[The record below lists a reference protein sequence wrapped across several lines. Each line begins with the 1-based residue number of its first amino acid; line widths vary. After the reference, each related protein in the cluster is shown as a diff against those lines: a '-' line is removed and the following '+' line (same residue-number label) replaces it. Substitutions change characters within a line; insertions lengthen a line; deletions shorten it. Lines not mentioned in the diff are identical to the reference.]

1 MKNKFLE
8 RSMIQKIIIAL
19 IFLTVFNFVYP
30 YIPAYGADAL
40 ESVGGVLLEPLIK
53 LITTICEGVI
63 WVIQSMVLGLPAS
76 NIHVEKEGLKA
87 FWIGLA
93 AGVAGAIL
101 LLALTPVTLGAST
114 VAAGGVITA
123 VVAGTFA
130 SKQFPDDWYYP
141 IYKISPQEIFSDQ
154 VPALHINF
162 INPKTYDEEEGYK
175 KQEENK
181 KKDNKK
187 DDKKD
192 DEKDDEAIITAAPVF
207 NSAKVLAPQI
217 SKWYVAI
224 RNMVLVGLMVVLLYI
239 GIRIVISSTA
249 GEKAKYKEH
258 IKDWLIA
265 VILVVFMHYIMAFAL
280 TITEYITSML
290 NSNNELIKFQTDDE
304 DAMKQIFGDE
314 DYEQYKNDDGTYD
327 LYVNLM
333 GYARLKQQLGT
344 VDEKGNAIVN
354 WNYIGYAIIYMTLVI
369 YTIMFL
375 IIYLKRV
382 IYMAFLT
389 MIAPLVALTYPIDKI
404 GDGKAQA
411 FDMWLKEYAYNL
423 LLQPFHLLLYTML
436 IGSVMDLAVNNMI
449 YALVALGF
457 LIPGEKLFRRFF
469 GFEKAATT
477 GSIVGGVVGGSLAMN
492 AINRLGKIG
501 PGGSKGGKAGGK
513 GSGSGDSGS
522 DSDSTKIRTAD
533 KGTLGNDEL
542 YAQGFGG
549 SKATDASTNS
559 NGESGSGIPRM
570 VNAGSN
576 SNQEST
582 ETNNIPFDAD
592 SRMEGIPDVRGW
604 MNNGKEALI
613 NSKPISAI
621 RGIGEGI
628 NNWAQKT
635 PKTAKGRNTKRVVI
649 RGAKSLRAASGTA
662 LRYTGKALAGV
673 GRRAPRLIAKATTGT
688 ALGMA
693 GVAAGLASGNLEN
706 AFTYGAAAA
715 GIGANL
721 GDKATT
727 MADNAT
733 NAIASGAQQVG
744 KDYMSR
750 RYTKDEVEKKE
761 NEKIDMAWK
770 KDKKVIKAYKDKFG
784 KDGYEEAMNT
794 ALEYRKQGVTD
805 DKAIMAA
812 QKLDGLGDNKASA
825 ERIALAKA
833 ATTIKSEEDLN
844 TYHKRLRELG
854 IPTSKIKE
862 VKSNIRKM
870 NKM

>member
-40 ESVGGVLLEPLIK
+40 ESIGGVLLEPLIK
-53 LITTICEGVI
+53 LITTMCEGVI
-63 WVIQSMVLGLPAS
+63 WVVQSMVLGLPAS
-76 NIHVEKEGLKA
+76 NIHVEKEGSIG
-87 FWIGLA
+87 FWAGLA
-93 AGVAGAIL
+93 AGAAIVVG
-101 LLALTPVTLGAST
+101 LALSPLTLGAST
-114 VAAGGVITA
+114 VA
-123 VVAGTFA
+123 VAGAVAAVTVGTLV
-130 SKQFPDDWYYP
+130 SDKFPDDWYYP
-141 IYKISPQEIFSDQ
+141 VYKISPQEIFSDQ

-162 INPKTYDEEEGYK
+162 INPKTYSEESKYDETSTTDRVDG
-175 KQEENK
+175 
-181 KKDNKK
+181 
-187 DDKKD
+187 
-192 DEKDDEAIITAAPVF
+192 AAPVF

-290 NSNNELIKFQTDDE
+290 NSNNEMIKFQIDDE

-314 DYEQYKNDDGTYD
+314 DYSQYKNSDGKYD

-333 GYARLKQQLGT
+333 GYARLQQQLET
-344 VDEKGNAIVN
+344 RDDDGNVIFN
-354 WNYIGYAIIYMTLVI
+354 WNYIGYAIIYLTLVI

-492 AINRLGKIG
+492 AINKLGKIG

-513 GSGSGDSGS
+513 GSGSGYSGS

-549 SKATDASTNS
+549 SEATNASTNS
-559 NGESGSGIPRM
+559 NGKSGSRIPRM
-570 VNAGSN
+570 VNAGS
-576 SNQEST
+576 
-582 ETNNIPFDAD
+582 NNIPFDAD

-635 PKTAKGRNTKRVVI
+635 PKTAKGRNAKRLVI
-649 RGAKSLRAASGTA
+649 RGAKSLRAARGTA

-673 GRRAPRLIAKATTGT
+673 GRRAPRLIAKATTGA

-721 GDKATT
+721 GDKAIT

-733 NAIASGAQQVG
+733 NVIASGAQQVSN
-744 KDYMSR
+744 DYMSR
-750 RYTKDEVEKKE
+750 RYTKDEVEKKQ
-761 NEKIDMAWK
+761 NAKADKAWQ
-770 KDKKVIKAYKDKFG
+770 KDRQVIKAYKEKFG
-784 KDGYEEAMNT
+784 EDGYKEAMTN
-794 ALEYRKQGVTD
+794 ALEYRKQGITD

-812 QKLDGLGDNKASA
+812 QKLNGLGDNKTSA

-833 ATTIKSEEDLN
+833 ASTVKTDKDME
-844 TYHKRLRELG
+844 TYGNRLSELG
-854 IPTSKIKE
+854 IAQNRIKE
-862 VKSNIRKM
+862 IKKNIRKM

>member
-53 LITTICEGVI
+53 LIATICEGVI

-76 NIHVEKEGLKA
+76 NIHIEKNGSTA
-87 FWIGLA
+87 FWAGLA
-93 AGVAGAIL
+93 AGAAVVVGL
-101 LLALTPVTLGAST
+101 VLSPLTLGASAVIAAGTVTAVT
-114 VAAGGVITA
+114 VAVIT
-123 VVAGTFA
+123 
-130 SKQFPDDWYYP
+130 SKMFPDDWYYP
-141 IYKISPQEIFSDQ
+141 VYKISPQEIFSDQ

-162 INPKTYDEEEGYK
+162 INPKTYSEESNYDETATT
-175 KQEENK
+175 
-181 KKDNKK
+181 
-187 DDKKD
+187 DKVNG
-192 DEKDDEAIITAAPVF
+192 AAPVF

-224 RNMVLVGLMVVLLYI
+224 RNMVLVGLMVILLYI

-290 NSNNELIKFQTDDE
+290 NSNNEMIKFQIDDE

-314 DYEQYKNDDGTYD
+314 DYSQYKNSDGTYD

-333 GYARLKQQLGT
+333 GYARLQQQLET
-344 VDEKGNAIVN
+344 RDEYGNVTVN
-354 WNYIGYAIIYMTLVI
+354 WNYIGYAVIYLTLVI

-404 GDGKAQA
+404 ADGKAQA

-457 LIPGEKLFRRFF
+457 LIPAEKLFRRFF

-492 AINRLGKIG
+492 AINKLGKIG

-549 SKATDASTNS
+549 SEASNSSINS
-559 NGESGSGIPRM
+559 NAGSGSGIPRM

-582 ETNNIPFDAD
+582 ETDNIPFDAD

-635 PKTAKGRNTKRVVI
+635 PKTAKGRNAKRLVI
-649 RGAKSLRAASGTA
+649 RGAKSLRAAGGTA
-662 LRYTGKALAGV
+662 ARYTGKALAGV

-733 NAIASGAQQVG
+733 NAIASGAKQVG
-744 KDYMSR
+744 NDYMSR
-750 RYTKDEVEKKE
+750 RYTKDELEKKE
-761 NEKIDMAWK
+761 NEKIDRAWK
-770 KDKKVIKAYKDKFG
+770 NDKEVVKAYKDKFG
-784 KDGYEEAMNT
+784 KDGYKEAMNN

-833 ATTIKSEEDLN
+833 ASTVKTDKDMES
-844 TYHKRLRELG
+844 YGKRLQELG
-854 IPTSKIKE
+854 IDASKVNQ
-862 VKSNIRKM
+862 VKKNIRKM

>member
-8 RSMIQKIIIAL
+8 RSIIQKIIIAL

-63 WVIQSMVLGLPAS
+63 WVVQSMILGLPAS
-76 NIHVEKEGLKA
+76 NIHIEKEGSTA
-87 FWIGLA
+87 FWVGLA
-93 AGVAGAIL
+93 AGAAVVVGAVLSPFTFGASAVIAAGA
-101 LLALTPVTLGAST
+101 VTA
-114 VAAGGVITA
+114 VAVGVIT
-123 VVAGTFA
+123 
-130 SKQFPDDWYYP
+130 SKMLPDDWYYP
-141 IYKISPQEIFSDQ
+141 VYKISPQEIFSDQ

-162 INPKTYDEEEGYK
+162 INPKTYSEESKYDETSTTDRVDG
-175 KQEENK
+175 
-181 KKDNKK
+181 
-187 DDKKD
+187 
-192 DEKDDEAIITAAPVF
+192 AAPVF

-290 NSNNELIKFQTDDE
+290 NSNNEMIKFQIDDE

-314 DYEQYKNDDGTYD
+314 DYSQYKNSDGTYD

-333 GYARLKQQLGT
+333 GYARLQQQLET
-344 VDEKGNAIVN
+344 RDENGNVTVN
-354 WNYIGYAIIYMTLVI
+354 WNYIGYAVIYLTLVI

-492 AINRLGKIG
+492 AINKLGKIG

-549 SKATDASTNS
+549 SEASNSSINS
-559 NGESGSGIPRM
+559 NAGSGSGIPRM
-570 VNAGSN
+570 VNAGS
-576 SNQEST
+576 
-582 ETNNIPFDAD
+582 NNIPFDAD

-635 PKTAKGRNTKRVVI
+635 PKTAKGRNIKRLVI
-649 RGAKSLRAASGTA
+649 RGAKSLRAAGGTA
-662 LRYTGKALAGV
+662 ARYTGKALAGV
-673 GRRAPRLIAKATTGT
+673 GRRAPRLIAKATTGA

-733 NAIASGAQQVG
+733 NAIASGAKQVG
-744 KDYMSR
+744 NDYMSR
-750 RYTKDEVEKKE
+750 RYTKDELEKKE
-761 NEKIDMAWK
+761 NEKIDRAWK
-770 KDKKVIKAYKDKFG
+770 NDKEVVKAYKDKFG
-784 KDGYEEAMNT
+784 KDGYKEAMNN

>member
-76 NIHVEKEGLKA
+76 NIHIEKNGSTA
-87 FWIGLA
+87 FWAGLA
-93 AGVAGAIL
+93 AGAAVVVGL
-101 LLALTPVTLGAST
+101 VLSPLTLGASA
-114 VAAGGVITA
+114 VIAAGTVTAVTVGVIT
-123 VVAGTFA
+123 
-130 SKQFPDDWYYP
+130 SKMFPDDWYYP
-141 IYKISPQEIFSDQ
+141 VYKISPQEIFSDQ

-162 INPKTYDEEEGYK
+162 INPKTYSEESNYDETATT
-175 KQEENK
+175 
-181 KKDNKK
+181 
-187 DDKKD
+187 DKVNG
-192 DEKDDEAIITAAPVF
+192 AAPVF

-224 RNMVLVGLMVVLLYI
+224 RNMVLVGLMVILLYI

-290 NSNNELIKFQTDDE
+290 NSNNEMIKFQIDDE

-314 DYEQYKNDDGTYD
+314 DYSQYKNSDGTYD

-333 GYARLKQQLGT
+333 GYARLQQQLET
-344 VDEKGNAIVN
+344 RDEDGNVTVN
-354 WNYIGYAIIYMTLVI
+354 WNYIGYAVIYLTLVI

-404 GDGKAQA
+404 ADGKAQA

-457 LIPGEKLFRRFF
+457 LIPAEKLFRRFF

-492 AINRLGKIG
+492 AINKLGKIG

-513 GSGSGDSGS
+513 GSENGDSGS

-549 SKATDASTNS
+549 SEASNSSINS
-559 NGESGSGIPRM
+559 NAGSGSGIPRM

-582 ETNNIPFDAD
+582 ETDNIPFDAD

-635 PKTAKGRNTKRVVI
+635 PKTAKGRNAKRLVI
-649 RGAKSLRAASGTA
+649 RGAKSLRAAGGTA
-662 LRYTGKALAGV
+662 ARYTGKALASA

-733 NAIASGAQQVG
+733 NAIASGAKQVG
-744 KDYMSR
+744 NDYMSR
-750 RYTKDEVEKKE
+750 RYTKDELEKKE
-761 NEKIDMAWK
+761 NEKIDRAWK
-770 KDKKVIKAYKDKFG
+770 NDKEVVKAYKDKFG
-784 KDGYEEAMNT
+784 KDGYKEAMNN

-833 ATTIKSEEDLN
+833 ASTVKTDKDMES
-844 TYHKRLRELG
+844 YGKRLQELG
-854 IPTSKIKE
+854 IDASKVNQ
-862 VKSNIRKM
+862 VKKNIRKM

>member
-76 NIHVEKEGLKA
+76 NIHVEKEGSIG
-87 FWIGLA
+87 FWAGLA
-93 AGVAGAIL
+93 AGAAVVVGL
-101 LLALTPVTLGAST
+101 VLSPLTLGASA
-114 VAAGGVITA
+114 VIAAGTVTAVTVGVIT
-123 VVAGTFA
+123 
-130 SKQFPDDWYYP
+130 SKMFPDDWYYP
-141 IYKISPQEIFSDQ
+141 VYKISPQEIFSDQ

-162 INPKTYDEEEGYK
+162 INPKTYSEESNYDETATT
-175 KQEENK
+175 
-181 KKDNKK
+181 
-187 DDKKD
+187 DKVNG
-192 DEKDDEAIITAAPVF
+192 AAPVF

-224 RNMVLVGLMVVLLYI
+224 RNMVLVGLMVILLYI

-290 NSNNELIKFQTDDE
+290 NSNNEMIKFQIDDE

-314 DYEQYKNDDGTYD
+314 DYSQYKNSDGTYD

-333 GYARLKQQLGT
+333 GYARLQQQLET
-344 VDEKGNAIVN
+344 RDEDGNVTVN
-354 WNYIGYAIIYMTLVI
+354 WNYIGYAVIYLTLVI

-404 GDGKAQA
+404 PDGKAQA

-457 LIPGEKLFRRFF
+457 LIPAEKLFRRFF

-492 AINRLGKIG
+492 AINKLGKIG

-549 SKATDASTNS
+549 SEASNSSINS
-559 NGESGSGIPRM
+559 NAGSGSGIPRM

-582 ETNNIPFDAD
+582 ETDNIPFDAD

-635 PKTAKGRNTKRVVI
+635 PKTAKGRNAKRLVI
-649 RGAKSLRAASGTA
+649 RGAKSLRAAGGTA
-662 LRYTGKALAGV
+662 ARYTGKALAGV

-733 NAIASGAQQVG
+733 NAIASGAKQVG
-744 KDYMSR
+744 NDYMSR
-750 RYTKDEVEKKE
+750 RYTKDELEKKE
-761 NEKIDMAWK
+761 NEKIDRAWK
-770 KDKKVIKAYKDKFG
+770 NDKEVVKAYKDKFG
-784 KDGYEEAMNT
+784 KDGYKEAMNN

-833 ATTIKSEEDLN
+833 ASTVKTDKDMES
-844 TYHKRLRELG
+844 YGKRLQELG
-854 IPTSKIKE
+854 IDASKVNQ
-862 VKSNIRKM
+862 VKKNIRKM

>member
-76 NIHVEKEGLKA
+76 NIHIEKNGSTA
-87 FWIGLA
+87 FWAGLA
-93 AGVAGAIL
+93 AGAAVVVGL
-101 LLALTPVTLGAST
+101 VLSPLTLGASA
-114 VAAGGVITA
+114 VIAAGTVTAVTVGVIT
-123 VVAGTFA
+123 
-130 SKQFPDDWYYP
+130 SKMFPDDWYYP
-141 IYKISPQEIFSDQ
+141 VYKISPQEIFSDQ

-162 INPKTYDEEEGYK
+162 INPKTYSEESNYDETATT
-175 KQEENK
+175 
-181 KKDNKK
+181 
-187 DDKKD
+187 DKVNG
-192 DEKDDEAIITAAPVF
+192 AAPVF

-224 RNMVLVGLMVVLLYI
+224 RNMVLVGLMVILLYI

-290 NSNNELIKFQTDDE
+290 NSNNEMIKFQIDDE

-314 DYEQYKNDDGTYD
+314 DYSQYKNSDGTYD

-333 GYARLKQQLGT
+333 GYARLQQQLET
-344 VDEKGNAIVN
+344 RDDDGNVIVN
-354 WNYIGYAIIYMTLVI
+354 WNYIGYAIIYLTLVI

-404 GDGKAQA
+404 ADGKAQA

-457 LIPGEKLFRRFF
+457 LIPAEKLFRRFF

-492 AINRLGKIG
+492 AINKLGKIG

-513 GSGSGDSGS
+513 GSENGDSGS

-549 SKATDASTNS
+549 SEASNSSINS
-559 NGESGSGIPRM
+559 NAGSGSGIPRM

-582 ETNNIPFDAD
+582 ETDNIPFDAD

-635 PKTAKGRNTKRVVI
+635 PKTAKGRNAKRLVI
-649 RGAKSLRAASGTA
+649 RGAKSLRAAGGTA
-662 LRYTGKALAGV
+662 ARYTGKALASA

-733 NAIASGAQQVG
+733 NAIASGAKQVG
-744 KDYMSR
+744 NDYMSR
-750 RYTKDEVEKKE
+750 RYTKDELEKKE
-761 NEKIDMAWK
+761 NEKIDRAWK
-770 KDKKVIKAYKDKFG
+770 NDKEVVKAYKDKFG
-784 KDGYEEAMNT
+784 KDGYKEAMNN

-833 ATTIKSEEDLN
+833 ASTVKTDKDMES
-844 TYHKRLRELG
+844 YGKRLQELG
-854 IPTSKIKE
+854 IDASKVNQ
-862 VKSNIRKM
+862 VKKNIRKM

>member
-8 RSMIQKIIIAL
+8 RSIIQKIIIAL

-63 WVIQSMVLGLPAS
+63 WVFQSMILGLPAS
-76 NIHVEKEGLKA
+76 NIHIEKEGSTA
-87 FWIGLA
+87 FWVGLA
-93 AGVAGAIL
+93 AGAAVVVGAVLSPFTFGASAVIAAGA
-101 LLALTPVTLGAST
+101 VTA
-114 VAAGGVITA
+114 VAVGVIT
-123 VVAGTFA
+123 
-130 SKQFPDDWYYP
+130 SKMLPDDWYYP
-141 IYKISPQEIFSDQ
+141 VYKISPQEIFSDQ

-162 INPKTYDEEEGYK
+162 INPKTYSEESKYDETSTTDREDG
-175 KQEENK
+175 
-181 KKDNKK
+181 
-187 DDKKD
+187 
-192 DEKDDEAIITAAPVF
+192 AAPVF

-290 NSNNELIKFQTDDE
+290 NSNNEMIKFQIDDE

-314 DYEQYKNDDGTYD
+314 DYSQYKNSDGTYD

-333 GYARLKQQLGT
+333 GYARLQQQLET
-344 VDEKGNAIVN
+344 RDENGNVTVN
-354 WNYIGYAIIYMTLVI
+354 WNYIGYAVIYLTLVI

-492 AINRLGKIG
+492 AINKLGKIG

-549 SKATDASTNS
+549 SEASNSSINS
-559 NGESGSGIPRM
+559 NAGSGSGIPRM
-570 VNAGSN
+570 VNAGS
-576 SNQEST
+576 
-582 ETNNIPFDAD
+582 NNIPFDAD

-635 PKTAKGRNTKRVVI
+635 PKTAKGRNTKRLVI
-649 RGAKSLRAASGTA
+649 RGAKSLRAAGGTA
-662 LRYTGKALAGV
+662 ARYTGKALAGV
-673 GRRAPRLIAKATTGT
+673 GRRAPRLIAKATTGA

-733 NAIASGAQQVG
+733 NAIASGAKQVG
-744 KDYMSR
+744 NDYMSR
-750 RYTKDEVEKKE
+750 RYTKDELEKKE
-761 NEKIDMAWK
+761 NEKIDRAWK
-770 KDKKVIKAYKDKFG
+770 NDKEVVKAYKDKFG
-784 KDGYEEAMNT
+784 KDGYKEAMNN

>member
-8 RSMIQKIIIAL
+8 RSIIQKIIIAL

-63 WVIQSMVLGLPAS
+63 WVVQSMILGLPAS
-76 NIHVEKEGLKA
+76 NIHIEKEGSTA
-87 FWIGLA
+87 FWVGLA
-93 AGVAGAIL
+93 AGAAVVVGAVLSPFTFGASAVIAAGA
-101 LLALTPVTLGAST
+101 VTA
-114 VAAGGVITA
+114 VAVGVIT
-123 VVAGTFA
+123 
-130 SKQFPDDWYYP
+130 SKMLPDDWYYP
-141 IYKISPQEIFSDQ
+141 VYKISPQEIFSDQ

-162 INPKTYDEEEGYK
+162 INPKTYSEESKYDETSTTDRVDG
-175 KQEENK
+175 
-181 KKDNKK
+181 
-187 DDKKD
+187 
-192 DEKDDEAIITAAPVF
+192 AAPVF

-290 NSNNELIKFQTDDE
+290 NSNNEMIKFQIDDE

-314 DYEQYKNDDGTYD
+314 DYSQYKNSDGTYD

-333 GYARLKQQLGT
+333 GYARLQQQLET
-344 VDEKGNAIVN
+344 RDENGNVTVN
-354 WNYIGYAIIYMTLVI
+354 WNYIGYAVIYLTLVI

-492 AINRLGKIG
+492 AINKLGKIG

-549 SKATDASTNS
+549 SEASNSSINS
-559 NGESGSGIPRM
+559 NAGSGSGIPRM
-570 VNAGSN
+570 VNAGS
-576 SNQEST
+576 
-582 ETNNIPFDAD
+582 NNIPFDAD

-635 PKTAKGRNTKRVVI
+635 PKTAKGRNTKRLVI
-649 RGAKSLRAASGTA
+649 RGAKSLRAAGGTA
-662 LRYTGKALAGV
+662 ARYTGKALAGV
-673 GRRAPRLIAKATTGT
+673 GRRAPRLIAKATTGA

-733 NAIASGAQQVG
+733 NAIASGAKQVG
-744 KDYMSR
+744 NDYMSR
-750 RYTKDEVEKKE
+750 RYTKDELEKKE
-761 NEKIDMAWK
+761 NEKIDRAWK
-770 KDKKVIKAYKDKFG
+770 NDKEVVKAYKDEFG
-784 KDGYEEAMNT
+784 KDGYKEAMNN

>member
-8 RSMIQKIIIAL
+8 RSIIQKIIIAL

-63 WVIQSMVLGLPAS
+63 WVVQSMILGLPAS
-76 NIHVEKEGLKA
+76 NIHIEKEGSTA
-87 FWIGLA
+87 FWVGLA
-93 AGVAGAIL
+93 AGAAVVVGAVLSPFTFGASAVIAAGA
-101 LLALTPVTLGAST
+101 VTA
-114 VAAGGVITA
+114 VAVGVIT
-123 VVAGTFA
+123 
-130 SKQFPDDWYYP
+130 SKMLPDDWYYP
-141 IYKISPQEIFSDQ
+141 VYKISPQEIFSDQ

-162 INPKTYDEEEGYK
+162 INPKTYSEESKYDETSTTDRVDG
-175 KQEENK
+175 
-181 KKDNKK
+181 
-187 DDKKD
+187 
-192 DEKDDEAIITAAPVF
+192 AAPVF

-290 NSNNELIKFQTDDE
+290 NSNNEMIKFQIDDE

-314 DYEQYKNDDGTYD
+314 DYSQYKNSDGTYD

-333 GYARLKQQLGT
+333 GYARLQQQLET
-344 VDEKGNAIVN
+344 RDENGNVTVN
-354 WNYIGYAIIYMTLVI
+354 WNYIGYAVIYLTLVI

-492 AINRLGKIG
+492 AINKLGKIG

-549 SKATDASTNS
+549 SEASNSSINS
-559 NGESGSGIPRM
+559 NAGSGSGIPRM
-570 VNAGSN
+570 VNAGS
-576 SNQEST
+576 
-582 ETNNIPFDAD
+582 NNIPFDAD

-635 PKTAKGRNTKRVVI
+635 PKTAKGRNTKRLVI
-649 RGAKSLRAASGTA
+649 RGAKSLRAAGGTA
-662 LRYTGKALAGV
+662 ARYTGKALAGV
-673 GRRAPRLIAKATTGT
+673 GRRAPRLIAKATTGA

-733 NAIASGAQQVG
+733 NAIASGAKQVG
-744 KDYMSR
+744 NDYMSR
-750 RYTKDEVEKKE
+750 RYTKDELEKKE
-761 NEKIDMAWK
+761 NEKIDRAWK
-770 KDKKVIKAYKDKFG
+770 NDKEVVKAYKDKFG
-784 KDGYEEAMNT
+784 KDGYKEAMNN

>member
-8 RSMIQKIIIAL
+8 RSIIQKIIIAL

-63 WVIQSMVLGLPAS
+63 WVVQSMILGLPAS
-76 NIHVEKEGLKA
+76 NIHIEKDGSTA
-87 FWIGLA
+87 FWVGLA
-93 AGVAGAIL
+93 AGAAVVVGAVLSPFTFGASAVIAAGA
-101 LLALTPVTLGAST
+101 VTA
-114 VAAGGVITA
+114 VAVGVIT
-123 VVAGTFA
+123 
-130 SKQFPDDWYYP
+130 SKMLPDDWYYP
-141 IYKISPQEIFSDQ
+141 VYKISPQEIFSDQ

-162 INPKTYDEEEGYK
+162 INPKTYSEESKYDETSTTDRVDG
-175 KQEENK
+175 
-181 KKDNKK
+181 
-187 DDKKD
+187 
-192 DEKDDEAIITAAPVF
+192 AAPVF

-290 NSNNELIKFQTDDE
+290 NSNNEMIKFQIDDE

-314 DYEQYKNDDGTYD
+314 DYSQYKNSDGTYD

-333 GYARLKQQLGT
+333 GYARLQQQLET
-344 VDEKGNAIVN
+344 RDENGNVTVN
-354 WNYIGYAIIYMTLVI
+354 WNYIGYAVIYLTLVI

-492 AINRLGKIG
+492 AINKLGKIG

-549 SKATDASTNS
+549 SEASNSSINS
-559 NGESGSGIPRM
+559 NAGSGSGIPRM
-570 VNAGSN
+570 VNAGS
-576 SNQEST
+576 
-582 ETNNIPFDAD
+582 NNIPFDAD

-635 PKTAKGRNTKRVVI
+635 PKTAKGRNTKRLVI
-649 RGAKSLRAASGTA
+649 RGAKSLRAAGGTA
-662 LRYTGKALAGV
+662 ARYTGKALAGV
-673 GRRAPRLIAKATTGT
+673 GRRAPRLIAKATTGA

-733 NAIASGAQQVG
+733 NAIASGAKQVG
-744 KDYMSR
+744 NDYMSR
-750 RYTKDEVEKKE
+750 RYTKDELEKKE
-761 NEKIDMAWK
+761 NEKIDRAWK
-770 KDKKVIKAYKDKFG
+770 NDKEVVKAYKDKFG
-784 KDGYEEAMNT
+784 KDGYKEAMNN

>member
-8 RSMIQKIIIAL
+8 RSIIQKIIIAL

-63 WVIQSMVLGLPAS
+63 WVVQSMILGLPAS
-76 NIHVEKEGLKA
+76 NIHIEKEGSTA
-87 FWIGLA
+87 FWVGLA
-93 AGVAGAIL
+93 AGAAVVVGAVLSPFTFGASAVIAAGA
-101 LLALTPVTLGAST
+101 
-114 VAAGGVITA
+114 VAVGVIT
-123 VVAGTFA
+123 
-130 SKQFPDDWYYP
+130 SKMLPDDWYYP
-141 IYKISPQEIFSDQ
+141 VYKISPQEIFSDQ

-162 INPKTYDEEEGYK
+162 INPKTYSEESKYDETSTTDRVDG
-175 KQEENK
+175 
-181 KKDNKK
+181 
-187 DDKKD
+187 
-192 DEKDDEAIITAAPVF
+192 AAPVF

-290 NSNNELIKFQTDDE
+290 NSNNEMIKFQIDDE

-314 DYEQYKNDDGTYD
+314 DYSQYKNSDGTYD

-333 GYARLKQQLGT
+333 GYARLQQQLET
-344 VDEKGNAIVN
+344 RDENGNVTVN
-354 WNYIGYAIIYMTLVI
+354 WNYIGYAVIYLTLVI

-492 AINRLGKIG
+492 AINKLGKIG

-549 SKATDASTNS
+549 SEASNSSINS
-559 NGESGSGIPRM
+559 NAGSGSGIPRM
-570 VNAGSN
+570 VNAGS
-576 SNQEST
+576 
-582 ETNNIPFDAD
+582 NNIPFDAD

-635 PKTAKGRNTKRVVI
+635 PKTAKGRNTKRLVI
-649 RGAKSLRAASGTA
+649 RGAKSLRAAGGTA
-662 LRYTGKALAGV
+662 ARYTGKALAGV
-673 GRRAPRLIAKATTGT
+673 GRRAPRLIAKATTGA

-733 NAIASGAQQVG
+733 NAIASGAKQVG
-744 KDYMSR
+744 NDYMSR
-750 RYTKDEVEKKE
+750 RYTKDELEKKE
-761 NEKIDMAWK
+761 NEKIDRAWK
-770 KDKKVIKAYKDKFG
+770 NDKEVVKAYKDKFG
-784 KDGYEEAMNT
+784 KDGYKEAMNN

>member
-8 RSMIQKIIIAL
+8 RSIIQKIIIAL

-63 WVIQSMVLGLPAS
+63 WVVQSMILGLPAS
-76 NIHVEKEGLKA
+76 NIHIEKEGSTA
-87 FWIGLA
+87 FWVGLA
-93 AGVAGAIL
+93 AGAAVVVGAVLSPFTFGASAVIAAGA
-101 LLALTPVTLGAST
+101 VTA
-114 VAAGGVITA
+114 VAVGVIT
-123 VVAGTFA
+123 
-130 SKQFPDDWYYP
+130 SKMLPDDWYYP
-141 IYKISPQEIFSDQ
+141 VYKISPQEIFSDQ

-162 INPKTYDEEEGYK
+162 INPKTYSEESKYDETSTTDRVDG
-175 KQEENK
+175 
-181 KKDNKK
+181 
-187 DDKKD
+187 
-192 DEKDDEAIITAAPVF
+192 AAPVF

-290 NSNNELIKFQTDDE
+290 NSNNEMIKFQIDDE

-314 DYEQYKNDDGTYD
+314 DYSQYKNSDGTYD

-333 GYARLKQQLGT
+333 GYARLQQQLET
-344 VDEKGNAIVN
+344 RDENGNVTVN
-354 WNYIGYAIIYMTLVI
+354 WNYIGYAVIYLTLVS

-492 AINRLGKIG
+492 AINKLGKIG

-549 SKATDASTNS
+549 SEASNSSINS
-559 NGESGSGIPRM
+559 NAGSGSGIPRM
-570 VNAGSN
+570 VNAGS
-576 SNQEST
+576 
-582 ETNNIPFDAD
+582 NNIPFDAD

-635 PKTAKGRNTKRVVI
+635 PKTAKGRNTKRLVI
-649 RGAKSLRAASGTA
+649 RGAKSLRAAGGTA
-662 LRYTGKALAGV
+662 ARYTGKALAGV
-673 GRRAPRLIAKATTGT
+673 GRRAPRLIAKATTGA

-733 NAIASGAQQVG
+733 NAIASGAKQVG
-744 KDYMSR
+744 NDYMSR
-750 RYTKDEVEKKE
+750 RYTKDELEKKE
-761 NEKIDMAWK
+761 NEKIDRAWK
-770 KDKKVIKAYKDKFG
+770 NDKEVVKAYKDKFG
-784 KDGYEEAMNT
+784 KDGYKEAMNN

>member
-8 RSMIQKIIIAL
+8 RSIIQKIIIAL

-63 WVIQSMVLGLPAS
+63 WVVQSMILGLPAS
-76 NIHVEKEGLKA
+76 NIHIEKEGSTA
-87 FWIGLA
+87 FWVGLA
-93 AGVAGAIL
+93 AGAAVVVGAVLSPFTFGASAVIAAGA
-101 LLALTPVTLGAST
+101 VTA
-114 VAAGGVITA
+114 VAVGVIT
-123 VVAGTFA
+123 
-130 SKQFPDDWYYP
+130 SKMLPDDWYYP
-141 IYKISPQEIFSDQ
+141 VYKISPQEIFSDQ

-162 INPKTYDEEEGYK
+162 INPKTYSEESKYDETSTTDRVDG
-175 KQEENK
+175 
-181 KKDNKK
+181 
-187 DDKKD
+187 
-192 DEKDDEAIITAAPVF
+192 AAPVF

-290 NSNNELIKFQTDDE
+290 NSNNEMIKFQIDDE

-314 DYEQYKNDDGTYD
+314 DYSQYKNSDGTYD

-333 GYARLKQQLGT
+333 GYARLQQQLET
-344 VDEKGNAIVN
+344 RDENGNVTVN
-354 WNYIGYAIIYMTLVI
+354 WNYIGYAVIYLTLVI

-492 AINRLGKIG
+492 AINKLGKIG

-549 SKATDASTNS
+549 SEASNSSINS
-559 NGESGSGIPRM
+559 NAGSGSGIPRM
-570 VNAGSN
+570 VNAGS
-576 SNQEST
+576 
-582 ETNNIPFDAD
+582 NNIPFDAD

-635 PKTAKGRNTKRVVI
+635 PKTAKGRNTKRLVI
-649 RGAKSLRAASGTA
+649 RGAKSLRAAGGTA
-662 LRYTGKALAGV
+662 ARYTGKALAGV
-673 GRRAPRLIAKATTGT
+673 GRRAPRLIAKATTGA

-733 NAIASGAQQVG
+733 NAIASGAKQVG
-744 KDYMSR
+744 NDYMSR
-750 RYTKDEVEKKE
+750 RYTKDELEKKE
-761 NEKIDMAWK
+761 NEKIDRAWK
-770 KDKKVIKAYKDKFG
+770 NDKEVVKAYKDKFNLSG
-784 KDGYEEAMNT
+784 IFFSDGYKEAMNN

>member
-8 RSMIQKIIIAL
+8 RSIIQKIIIAL

-63 WVIQSMVLGLPAS
+63 WVVQSMILGLPAS
-76 NIHVEKEGLKA
+76 NIHIEKEGSTA
-87 FWIGLA
+87 FWVGLA
-93 AGVAGAIL
+93 AGAAVVVGAVLSPFTFGASAVIAAGA
-101 LLALTPVTLGAST
+101 VTA
-114 VAAGGVITA
+114 VAVGVIT
-123 VVAGTFA
+123 
-130 SKQFPDDWYYP
+130 SKMLPDDWYYP
-141 IYKISPQEIFSDQ
+141 VYKISPQEIFSDQ

-162 INPKTYDEEEGYK
+162 INPKTYSEESKYDETSTTDRVDG
-175 KQEENK
+175 
-181 KKDNKK
+181 
-187 DDKKD
+187 
-192 DEKDDEAIITAAPVF
+192 AAPVF

-290 NSNNELIKFQTDDE
+290 NSNNEMIKFQIDDE

-314 DYEQYKNDDGTYD
+314 DYSQYKNSDGTYD

-333 GYARLKQQLGT
+333 GYARLQQQLET
-344 VDEKGNAIVN
+344 RDENGNVTVN
-354 WNYIGYAIIYMTLVI
+354 WNYIGYAVIYLTLVI

-492 AINRLGKIG
+492 AINKLGKIG

-549 SKATDASTNS
+549 SEASNSSINS
-559 NGESGSGIPRM
+559 NAGSGSGIPRM
-570 VNAGSN
+570 VNAGS
-576 SNQEST
+576 
-582 ETNNIPFDAD
+582 NNIPFDAD

-635 PKTAKGRNTKRVVI
+635 PKTAKGRNIKRLVI
-649 RGAKSLRAASGTA
+649 RGAKSLRAAGGTA
-662 LRYTGKALAGV
+662 ARYTGKALAGV
-673 GRRAPRLIAKATTGT
+673 GRRAPRLIAKATTGA

-733 NAIASGAQQVG
+733 NAIASGAKQVG
-744 KDYMSR
+744 NDYMSR
-750 RYTKDEVEKKE
+750 RYTKDELEKKE
-761 NEKIDMAWK
+761 NEKIDRAWK
-770 KDKKVIKAYKDKFG
+770 NDKEVVKEKYPQKT
-784 KDGYEEAMNT
+784 EE
-794 ALEYRKQGVTD
+794 
-805 DKAIMAA
+805 
-812 QKLDGLGDNKASA
+812 
-825 ERIALAKA
+825 
-833 ATTIKSEEDLN
+833 
-844 TYHKRLRELG
+844 ELYQ
-854 IPTSKIKE
+854 IIWQQIKE
-862 VKSNIRKM
+862 VNKGFPRYKHIQNMILTDKELIKTTTKKVKRQEEMKSISNFA
-870 NKM
+870 

>member
-53 LITTICEGVI
+53 LITTMCEGVI
-63 WVIQSMVLGLPAS
+63 WVVQSMVLGLPAS
-76 NIHVEKEGLKA
+76 NIHVEKEGSIG
-87 FWIGLA
+87 FWAGLA
-93 AGVAGAIL
+93 AGAAIVVG
-101 LLALTPVTLGAST
+101 LALSPLTLGAST
-114 VAAGGVITA
+114 VA
-123 VVAGTFA
+123 VAGAVAAVTVGTLV
-130 SKQFPDDWYYP
+130 SDKFPDDWYYP
-141 IYKISPQEIFSDQ
+141 VYKISPQEIFSDQ

-162 INPKTYDEEEGYK
+162 INPKTYSEESKYDETSTTDRVDG
-175 KQEENK
+175 
-181 KKDNKK
+181 
-187 DDKKD
+187 
-192 DEKDDEAIITAAPVF
+192 AAPVF

-290 NSNNELIKFQTDDE
+290 NSNNEMIKFQIDDE

-314 DYEQYKNDDGTYD
+314 DYSQYKNSDGKYD

-333 GYARLKQQLGT
+333 GYARLQQQLET
-344 VDEKGNAIVN
+344 RDDDGNVIVN
-354 WNYIGYAIIYMTLVI
+354 WNYIGYAIIYLTLVI

-457 LIPGEKLFRRFF
+457 LIPAEKLFRRFF

-492 AINRLGKIG
+492 AINKLGKIG

-513 GSGSGDSGS
+513 GSGNGDSGS

-542 YAQGFGG
+542 YAQGFGYGGGNNRTLG
-549 SKATDASTNS
+549 SEGETVREIGNGGRSATGGNTSNNS
-559 NGESGSGIPRM
+559 ESGD
-570 VNAGSN
+570 NEN
-576 SNQEST
+576 
-582 ETNNIPFDAD
+582 NNIPFDEN
-592 SRMEGIPDVRGW
+592 SSMEGLPDFRGW
-604 MNNGKEALI
+604 MNNRKEQLT
-613 NSKPISAI
+613 NSKPATAI
-621 RGIGEGI
+621 RGLGERA
-628 NNWAQKT
+628 NNWAQRT
-635 PKTAKGRNTKRVVI
+635 PKTAKGRNAKRLAI
-649 RGAKSLRAASGTA
+649 RGAKTLKAAGGTG
-662 LRYTGKALAGV
+662 LRYTGKALASA
-673 GRRAPRLIAKATTGT
+673 GRKAPRLIAKATTGT

-721 GDKATT
+721 GDKAIT

-733 NAIASGAQQVG
+733 NAIASGAQQVSN
-744 KDYMSR
+744 DYMSR
-750 RYTKDEVEKKE
+750 RYTKDEVEKKQ
-761 NEKIDMAWK
+761 NAKADKAWQ
-770 KDKKVIKAYKDKFG
+770 KDRQVIKAYKEKFG
-784 KDGYEEAMNT
+784 EDGYKEAMTN
-794 ALEYRKQGVTD
+794 ALEYRKQGITD

-812 QKLDGLGDNKASA
+812 QKLDGLGDNKTSA

-833 ATTIKSEEDLN
+833 ASTVKTDKDME
-844 TYHKRLRELG
+844 TYGNRLSELG
-854 IPTSKIKE
+854 IAQNRIKE
-862 VKSNIRKM
+862 IKKNIRKM

>member
-8 RSMIQKIIIAL
+8 RSIIQKIIIAL

-40 ESVGGVLLEPLIK
+40 ESVGGVLIEPLIK

-63 WVIQSMVLGLPAS
+63 WVVQSMILGLPAS
-76 NIHVEKEGLKA
+76 NIHIEKEGSTA
-87 FWIGLA
+87 FWVGLA
-93 AGVAGAIL
+93 AGAAVVVGAVLSPFTFGASAVIAAGA
-101 LLALTPVTLGAST
+101 VTA
-114 VAAGGVITA
+114 VAVGVIT
-123 VVAGTFA
+123 
-130 SKQFPDDWYYP
+130 SKMLPDDWYYP
-141 IYKISPQEIFSDQ
+141 VYKISPQEIFSDQ

-162 INPKTYDEEEGYK
+162 INPKTYSEESKYDETSTTDRVDG
-175 KQEENK
+175 
-181 KKDNKK
+181 
-187 DDKKD
+187 
-192 DEKDDEAIITAAPVF
+192 AAPVF

-290 NSNNELIKFQTDDE
+290 NSNNEMIKFQIDDE

-314 DYEQYKNDDGTYD
+314 DYSQYKNSDGTYD

-333 GYARLKQQLGT
+333 GYARLQQQLET
-344 VDEKGNAIVN
+344 RDENGNVTVN
-354 WNYIGYAIIYMTLVI
+354 WNYIGYAVIYLTLVI

-492 AINRLGKIG
+492 AINKLGKIG

-549 SKATDASTNS
+549 SEASNSSINS
-559 NGESGSGIPRM
+559 NAGSGSGIPRM
-570 VNAGSN
+570 VNAGS
-576 SNQEST
+576 
-582 ETNNIPFDAD
+582 NNIPFDAD

-635 PKTAKGRNTKRVVI
+635 PKTAKGRNTKRLVI
-649 RGAKSLRAASGTA
+649 RGAKSLRAAGGTA
-662 LRYTGKALAGV
+662 ARYTGKALAGV
-673 GRRAPRLIAKATTGT
+673 GRRAPRLIAKATTGA

-733 NAIASGAQQVG
+733 NAIASGAKQVG
-744 KDYMSR
+744 NDYMSR
-750 RYTKDEVEKKE
+750 RYTKDELEKKE
-761 NEKIDMAWK
+761 NEKIDRAWK
-770 KDKKVIKAYKDKFG
+770 NDKEVVKAYKDKFG
-784 KDGYEEAMNT
+784 KDGYKEAMNN

>member
-8 RSMIQKIIIAL
+8 RSIIQKIIIAL

-40 ESVGGVLLEPLIK
+40 ESVGGVLIEPLIK

-63 WVIQSMVLGLPAS
+63 WVVQSMILGLPAS
-76 NIHVEKEGLKA
+76 NIHIEKEGSTA
-87 FWIGLA
+87 FWVGLA
-93 AGVAGAIL
+93 AGAAVVVGAIL
-101 LLALTPVTLGAST
+101 SPFTFGASA
-114 VAAGGVITA
+114 VIAAGAVTAVAVGVIT
-123 VVAGTFA
+123 
-130 SKQFPDDWYYP
+130 SKMLPDDWYYP
-141 IYKISPQEIFSDQ
+141 VYKISPQEIFSDQ

-162 INPKTYDEEEGYK
+162 INPKTYSEESKYDETSTTDRVDG
-175 KQEENK
+175 
-181 KKDNKK
+181 
-187 DDKKD
+187 
-192 DEKDDEAIITAAPVF
+192 AAPVF

-290 NSNNELIKFQTDDE
+290 NSNNEMIKFQIDDE

-314 DYEQYKNDDGTYD
+314 DYSQYKNSDGTYD

-333 GYARLKQQLGT
+333 GYARLQQQLET
-344 VDEKGNAIVN
+344 RDENGNVTVN
-354 WNYIGYAIIYMTLVI
+354 WNYIGYAVIYLTLVI

-492 AINRLGKIG
+492 AINKLGKIG

-549 SKATDASTNS
+549 SEASNSSINS
-559 NGESGSGIPRM
+559 NAGSGSGIPRM
-570 VNAGSN
+570 VNAGS
-576 SNQEST
+576 
-582 ETNNIPFDAD
+582 NNIPFDAD

-635 PKTAKGRNTKRVVI
+635 PKTAKGRNTKRLVI
-649 RGAKSLRAASGTA
+649 RGAKSLRAAGGTA
-662 LRYTGKALAGV
+662 ARYTGKALAGV
-673 GRRAPRLIAKATTGT
+673 GRRAPRLIAKATTGA

-733 NAIASGAQQVG
+733 NAIASGAKQVG
-744 KDYMSR
+744 NDYMSR
-750 RYTKDEVEKKE
+750 RYTKDELEKKE
-761 NEKIDMAWK
+761 NEKIDRAWK
-770 KDKKVIKAYKDKFG
+770 NDKEVVKAYKDKFG
-784 KDGYEEAMNT
+784 KDGYKEAMNN

>member
-76 NIHVEKEGLKA
+76 NIHIEKNGSTA
-87 FWIGLA
+87 FWAGLA
-93 AGVAGAIL
+93 AGAAVVVGL
-101 LLALTPVTLGAST
+101 VLSPLTLGASA
-114 VAAGGVITA
+114 VIAAGTVTAVTVGVIT
-123 VVAGTFA
+123 
-130 SKQFPDDWYYP
+130 SKMFPDDWYYP
-141 IYKISPQEIFSDQ
+141 VYKISPQEIFSDQ

-162 INPKTYDEEEGYK
+162 INPKTYSEESNYDETATT
-175 KQEENK
+175 
-181 KKDNKK
+181 
-187 DDKKD
+187 DKVNG
-192 DEKDDEAIITAAPVF
+192 AAPVF

-224 RNMVLVGLMVVLLYI
+224 RNMVLVGLMVILLYI

-290 NSNNELIKFQTDDE
+290 NSNNEMIKFQIDDE

-314 DYEQYKNDDGTYD
+314 DYSEYKNSDGTYD

-333 GYARLKQQLGT
+333 GYARLQQQLET
-344 VDEKGNAIVN
+344 RDEDGNVIVN
-354 WNYIGYAIIYMTLVI
+354 WNYIGYAVIYLTLVI

-404 GDGKAQA
+404 ADGKAQA

-457 LIPGEKLFRRFF
+457 LIPAEKLFRRFF

-492 AINRLGKIG
+492 AINKLGKIG

-549 SKATDASTNS
+549 SEASNSSINS
-559 NGESGSGIPRM
+559 NAGSGSGIPRM

-582 ETNNIPFDAD
+582 ETDNIPFDAD

-635 PKTAKGRNTKRVVI
+635 PKTAKGRNAKRLVI
-649 RGAKSLRAASGTA
+649 RGAKSLRAAGGTA
-662 LRYTGKALAGV
+662 ARYTGKALAGV

-733 NAIASGAQQVG
+733 NAIASGAKQVG
-744 KDYMSR
+744 NDYMSR
-750 RYTKDEVEKKE
+750 RYTKDELEKKE
-761 NEKIDMAWK
+761 NEKIDRAWK
-770 KDKKVIKAYKDKFG
+770 NDKEVVKAYKDKFG
-784 KDGYEEAMNT
+784 KDGYKEAMNN

-833 ATTIKSEEDLN
+833 ASTVKTDKDMES
-844 TYHKRLRELG
+844 YGKRLQELG
-854 IPTSKIKE
+854 IDASKVNQ
-862 VKSNIRKM
+862 VKKNIRKM

>member
-8 RSMIQKIIIAL
+8 RSIIQKIIIAL

-63 WVIQSMVLGLPAS
+63 WVVQSMILGLPAS
-76 NIHVEKEGLKA
+76 NIHIEKEGSTA
-87 FWIGLA
+87 FWVGLA
-93 AGVAGAIL
+93 AGAAAVVGAVLSPFTFGASAVIAAGA
-101 LLALTPVTLGAST
+101 VTA
-114 VAAGGVITA
+114 VAVGVIT
-123 VVAGTFA
+123 
-130 SKQFPDDWYYP
+130 SKMLPDDWYYP
-141 IYKISPQEIFSDQ
+141 VYKISPQEIFSDQ

-162 INPKTYDEEEGYK
+162 INPKTYSEESKYDETSTTDRVDG
-175 KQEENK
+175 
-181 KKDNKK
+181 
-187 DDKKD
+187 
-192 DEKDDEAIITAAPVF
+192 AAPVF

-290 NSNNELIKFQTDDE
+290 NSNNEMIKFQIDDE

-314 DYEQYKNDDGTYD
+314 DYSQYKNSDGTYD

-333 GYARLKQQLGT
+333 GYARLQQQLET
-344 VDEKGNAIVN
+344 RDENGNVTVN
-354 WNYIGYAIIYMTLVI
+354 WNYIGYAVIYLTLVI

-436 IGSVMDLAVNNMI
+436 IGSVMDLAINNMI

-492 AINRLGKIG
+492 AINKLGKIG

-549 SKATDASTNS
+549 SEASNSSINS
-559 NGESGSGIPRM
+559 NAGSGSGIPRM
-570 VNAGSN
+570 VNAGS
-576 SNQEST
+576 
-582 ETNNIPFDAD
+582 NNIPFDAD

-635 PKTAKGRNTKRVVI
+635 PKTAKGRNTKRLVI
-649 RGAKSLRAASGTA
+649 RGAKSLRAAGGTA
-662 LRYTGKALAGV
+662 ARYTGKALAGV
-673 GRRAPRLIAKATTGT
+673 GRRAPRLIAKATTGA

-733 NAIASGAQQVG
+733 NAIASGAKQVG
-744 KDYMSR
+744 NDYMSR
-750 RYTKDEVEKKE
+750 RYTKDELEKKE
-761 NEKIDMAWK
+761 NEKIDRAWK
-770 KDKKVIKAYKDKFG
+770 NDKEVVKAYKDKFG
-784 KDGYEEAMNT
+784 KDGYKEAMNN

>member
-8 RSMIQKIIIAL
+8 RSIIQKIIIAL

-63 WVIQSMVLGLPAS
+63 WVVQSMILGLPAS
-76 NIHVEKEGLKA
+76 NIHIEKEGSTA
-87 FWIGLA
+87 FWVGLA
-93 AGVAGAIL
+93 AGAAVVVGAVLSPFTFGASAVIAAGA
-101 LLALTPVTLGAST
+101 VTA
-114 VAAGGVITA
+114 VAVGVIT
-123 VVAGTFA
+123 
-130 SKQFPDDWYYP
+130 SKMLPDDWYYP
-141 IYKISPQEIFSDQ
+141 VYKISPQEIFSDQ

-162 INPKTYDEEEGYK
+162 INPKTYSEESKYDETSTTDRVDG
-175 KQEENK
+175 
-181 KKDNKK
+181 
-187 DDKKD
+187 
-192 DEKDDEAIITAAPVF
+192 AAPVF

-290 NSNNELIKFQTDDE
+290 NSNNEMIKFQIDDE

-314 DYEQYKNDDGTYD
+314 DYSQYKNSDGTYD

-333 GYARLKQQLGT
+333 GYARLQQQLET
-344 VDEKGNAIVN
+344 RDENGNVTVN
-354 WNYIGYAIIYMTLVI
+354 WNYIGYAVIYLTLVI

-436 IGSVMDLAVNNMI
+436 IGSVMDLALNNMI

-492 AINRLGKIG
+492 AINKLGKIG

-549 SKATDASTNS
+549 SEASNSSINS
-559 NGESGSGIPRM
+559 NAGSGSGIPRM
-570 VNAGSN
+570 VNAGS
-576 SNQEST
+576 
-582 ETNNIPFDAD
+582 NNIPFDAD

-635 PKTAKGRNTKRVVI
+635 PKTAKGRNTKRLVI
-649 RGAKSLRAASGTA
+649 RGAKSLRAAGGTA
-662 LRYTGKALAGV
+662 ARYTGKALAGV
-673 GRRAPRLIAKATTGT
+673 GRRAPRLIAKATTGA

-733 NAIASGAQQVG
+733 NAIASGAKQVG
-744 KDYMSR
+744 NDYMSR
-750 RYTKDEVEKKE
+750 RYTKDELEKKE
-761 NEKIDMAWK
+761 NEKIDRAWK
-770 KDKKVIKAYKDKFG
+770 NDKEVVKAYKDKFG
-784 KDGYEEAMNT
+784 KDGYKEAMNN

>member
-53 LITTICEGVI
+53 LITTMCEGVI
-63 WVIQSMVLGLPAS
+63 WVVQSMVLGLPAS
-76 NIHVEKEGLKA
+76 NIHVEKEGSIG
-87 FWIGLA
+87 FWAGLA
-93 AGVAGAIL
+93 AGAAIVVG
-101 LLALTPVTLGAST
+101 LALSPLTLGAST
-114 VAAGGVITA
+114 VA
-123 VVAGTFA
+123 VAGAVAAVTVGTLV
-130 SKQFPDDWYYP
+130 SDKFPDDWYYP
-141 IYKISPQEIFSDQ
+141 VYKISPQEIFSDQ

-162 INPKTYDEEEGYK
+162 INPKTYSEESKYDETSTTDRVDG
-175 KQEENK
+175 
-181 KKDNKK
+181 
-187 DDKKD
+187 
-192 DEKDDEAIITAAPVF
+192 AAPVF

-290 NSNNELIKFQTDDE
+290 NSNNEMIKFQIDDE

-314 DYEQYKNDDGTYD
+314 DYSQYKNSDGKYD

-333 GYARLKQQLGT
+333 GYARLQQQLET
-344 VDEKGNAIVN
+344 RDNDGNVIVN
-354 WNYIGYAIIYMTLVI
+354 WNYIGYAIIYLTLVI

-457 LIPGEKLFRRFF
+457 LIPAEKLFRRFF

-492 AINRLGKIG
+492 AINKLGKIG

-542 YAQGFGG
+542 YAQGFGYGGGNNRTPG
-549 SKATDASTNS
+549 SEGATVREIGNGGRSETGGNTSNNSASGDNE
-559 NGESGSGIPRM
+559 N
-570 VNAGSN
+570 
-576 SNQEST
+576 
-582 ETNNIPFDAD
+582 NNIPFDEN
-592 SRMEGIPDVRGW
+592 SSMEGLPDFRGW
-604 MNNGKEALI
+604 MNNRKEQLA
-613 NSKPISAI
+613 NSKPATAI

-635 PKTAKGRNTKRVVI
+635 PKTAKGRNTKRLVI
-649 RGAKSLRAASGTA
+649 RGAKSLRAAGGTA
-662 LRYTGKALAGV
+662 ARYTGKALAGV
-673 GRRAPRLIAKATTGT
+673 GRRAPRLMAKATTGA

-733 NAIASGAQQVG
+733 NAIASGAKQVG
-744 KDYMSR
+744 NDYMSR
-750 RYTKDEVEKKE
+750 RYTKDELEKKE
-761 NEKIDMAWK
+761 NEKIDRAWK
-770 KDKKVIKAYKDKFG
+770 NDKEVVKAYKDKFG
-784 KDGYEEAMNT
+784 KDGYKEAMNN

-833 ATTIKSEEDLN
+833 ASTVKTDKDME
-844 TYHKRLRELG
+844 TYGNRLSELG
-854 IPTSKIKE
+854 IAQNRIKE
-862 VKSNIRKM
+862 IKKNIRKM

>member
-76 NIHVEKEGLKA
+76 NIHIEKNGSTA
-87 FWIGLA
+87 FWAGLA
-93 AGVAGAIL
+93 AGAAVVVGL
-101 LLALTPVTLGAST
+101 VLSPLTLGASA
-114 VAAGGVITA
+114 VIAAGTFTAVTVGVIT
-123 VVAGTFA
+123 
-130 SKQFPDDWYYP
+130 SKMFPDDWYYP
-141 IYKISPQEIFSDQ
+141 VYKISPQEIFSDQ

-162 INPKTYDEEEGYK
+162 INPKTYSEESNYDETATT
-175 KQEENK
+175 
-181 KKDNKK
+181 
-187 DDKKD
+187 DKVNG
-192 DEKDDEAIITAAPVF
+192 AAPVF

-224 RNMVLVGLMVVLLYI
+224 RNMVLVGLMVILLYI

-290 NSNNELIKFQTDDE
+290 NSNNEMIKFQIDDE

-314 DYEQYKNDDGTYD
+314 DYSQYKNSDGTYD

-333 GYARLKQQLGT
+333 GYARLQQQLET
-344 VDEKGNAIVN
+344 RDEDGNVTVN
-354 WNYIGYAIIYMTLVI
+354 WNYIGYAVIYLTLVI

-404 GDGKAQA
+404 ADGKAQA

-457 LIPGEKLFRRFF
+457 LIPAEKLFRRFF

-492 AINRLGKIG
+492 AINKLGKIG

-549 SKATDASTNS
+549 SEASNSSINS
-559 NGESGSGIPRM
+559 NAGSGSGIPRM

-582 ETNNIPFDAD
+582 ETDNIPFDAD

-635 PKTAKGRNTKRVVI
+635 PKTAKGRNAKRLVI
-649 RGAKSLRAASGTA
+649 RGAKSLRAAGGTA
-662 LRYTGKALAGV
+662 ARYTGKALAGV

-733 NAIASGAQQVG
+733 NAIASGAKQVG
-744 KDYMSR
+744 NDYMSR
-750 RYTKDEVEKKE
+750 RYTKDELEKKE
-761 NEKIDMAWK
+761 NEKIDRAWK
-770 KDKKVIKAYKDKFG
+770 NDKEVVKAYKDKFG
-784 KDGYEEAMNT
+784 KDGYKEAMNN

-833 ATTIKSEEDLN
+833 ASTVKTDKDMES
-844 TYHKRLRELG
+844 YGKRLQELG
-854 IPTSKIKE
+854 IDASKVNQ
-862 VKSNIRKM
+862 VKKNIRKM

>member
-53 LITTICEGVI
+53 LITTMCEGVI
-63 WVIQSMVLGLPAS
+63 WVVQSMVLGLPAS
-76 NIHVEKEGLKA
+76 NIHVEKEGSIG
-87 FWIGLA
+87 FWAGLA
-93 AGVAGAIL
+93 AGAAIVVG
-101 LLALTPVTLGAST
+101 LALSPLTLGAST
-114 VAAGGVITA
+114 VA
-123 VVAGTFA
+123 VAGAVAAVTVGTLV
-130 SKQFPDDWYYP
+130 SDKFPDDWYYP
-141 IYKISPQEIFSDQ
+141 VYKISPQEIFSDQ

-162 INPKTYDEEEGYK
+162 INPKTYSEESKYDETSTTDRVDG
-175 KQEENK
+175 
-181 KKDNKK
+181 
-187 DDKKD
+187 
-192 DEKDDEAIITAAPVF
+192 AAPVF

-290 NSNNELIKFQTDDE
+290 NSNNEMIKFQIDDE

-314 DYEQYKNDDGTYD
+314 DYSQYKNSDGKYD

-333 GYARLKQQLGT
+333 GYARLQQQLET
-344 VDEKGNAIVN
+344 RDDDGNVIVN
-354 WNYIGYAIIYMTLVI
+354 WNYIGYAIIYLTLVI

-457 LIPGEKLFRRFF
+457 LIPAEKLFRRFF

-492 AINRLGKIG
+492 AINKLGKIG

-549 SKATDASTNS
+549 SEASNSSINS
-559 NGESGSGIPRM
+559 NAGSGSGIPRM

-582 ETNNIPFDAD
+582 ETDNIPFDAD

-635 PKTAKGRNTKRVVI
+635 PKTAKGRNAKRLVI
-649 RGAKSLRAASGTA
+649 RGAKSLRAAGGTA
-662 LRYTGKALAGV
+662 ARYTGKALAGV

-733 NAIASGAQQVG
+733 NAIASGAKQVG
-744 KDYMSR
+744 NDYMSR
-750 RYTKDEVEKKE
+750 RYTKDELEKKE
-761 NEKIDMAWK
+761 NEKIDRAWK
-770 KDKKVIKAYKDKFG
+770 NDKEVVKAYKDKFG
-784 KDGYEEAMNT
+784 KDGYKEAMNN

-833 ATTIKSEEDLN
+833 ASTVKTDKDMES
-844 TYHKRLRELG
+844 YGKRLQELG
-854 IPTSKIKE
+854 IDASKVNQ
-862 VKSNIRKM
+862 VKKNIRKM

>member
-8 RSMIQKIIIAL
+8 RSIIQKIIIAL

-63 WVIQSMVLGLPAS
+63 WVVQSMILGLPAS
-76 NIHVEKEGLKA
+76 NIHIEKEGSTA
-87 FWIGLA
+87 FWVGLA
-93 AGVAGAIL
+93 AGAAVVVGAVLSPFTFGASAVIAAGA
-101 LLALTPVTLGAST
+101 VTA
-114 VAAGGVITA
+114 VAVGVIT
-123 VVAGTFA
+123 
-130 SKQFPDDWYYP
+130 SKMLPEDWYYP
-141 IYKISPQEIFSDQ
+141 VYKISPQEIFSDQ

-162 INPKTYDEEEGYK
+162 INPKTYSEESKYDETSTTDRVDG
-175 KQEENK
+175 
-181 KKDNKK
+181 
-187 DDKKD
+187 
-192 DEKDDEAIITAAPVF
+192 AAPVF

-290 NSNNELIKFQTDDE
+290 NSNNEMIKFQIDDE

-314 DYEQYKNDDGTYD
+314 DYSQYKNSDGTYD

-333 GYARLKQQLGT
+333 GYARLQQQLET
-344 VDEKGNAIVN
+344 RDENGNVTVN
-354 WNYIGYAIIYMTLVI
+354 WNYIGYAVIYLTLVI

-492 AINRLGKIG
+492 AINKLGKIG

-549 SKATDASTNS
+549 SEASNSSINS
-559 NGESGSGIPRM
+559 NAGSGSGIPRM
-570 VNAGSN
+570 VNAGS
-576 SNQEST
+576 
-582 ETNNIPFDAD
+582 NNIPFDAD

-635 PKTAKGRNTKRVVI
+635 PKTAKGRNTKRLVI
-649 RGAKSLRAASGTA
+649 RGAKSLRAAGGTA
-662 LRYTGKALAGV
+662 ARYTGKALAGV
-673 GRRAPRLIAKATTGT
+673 GRRAPRLIAKATTGA

-733 NAIASGAQQVG
+733 NAIASGAKQVG
-744 KDYMSR
+744 NDYMSR
-750 RYTKDEVEKKE
+750 RYTKDELEKKE
-761 NEKIDMAWK
+761 NEKIDRAWK
-770 KDKKVIKAYKDKFG
+770 NDKEVVKAYKDKFG
-784 KDGYEEAMNT
+784 KDGYKEAMNN

>member
-8 RSMIQKIIIAL
+8 RSIIQKIIIAL

-63 WVIQSMVLGLPAS
+63 WVVQSMILGLPAS
-76 NIHVEKEGLKA
+76 NIHIEKEGSTA
-87 FWIGLA
+87 FWVGLA
-93 AGVAGAIL
+93 AGAAVVVGAVLSPFTFGASAVIAAGA
-101 LLALTPVTLGAST
+101 VTA
-114 VAAGGVITA
+114 VAVGVIT
-123 VVAGTFA
+123 
-130 SKQFPDDWYYP
+130 SKMLPDDWYYP
-141 IYKISPQEIFSDQ
+141 VYKISPQEIFSDQ

-162 INPKTYDEEEGYK
+162 INPKTYSEESKYDETSTTDRVDG
-175 KQEENK
+175 
-181 KKDNKK
+181 
-187 DDKKD
+187 
-192 DEKDDEAIITAAPVF
+192 AAPVF

-290 NSNNELIKFQTDDE
+290 NSNNEMIKFQIDDE

-314 DYEQYKNDDGTYD
+314 DYSQYKNSDGTYD

-333 GYARLKQQLGT
+333 GYARLQQQLET
-344 VDEKGNAIVN
+344 RDENGNVTVN
-354 WNYIGYAIIYMTLVI
+354 WNYIGYAVIYLTLVI

-469 GFEKAATT
+469 GFEKAAKT

-492 AINRLGKIG
+492 AINKLGKIG

-549 SKATDASTNS
+549 SEASNSSINS
-559 NGESGSGIPRM
+559 NAGSGSGIPRM
-570 VNAGSN
+570 VNAGS
-576 SNQEST
+576 
-582 ETNNIPFDAD
+582 NNIPFDAD

-635 PKTAKGRNTKRVVI
+635 PKTAKGRNTKRLVI
-649 RGAKSLRAASGTA
+649 RGAKSLRAAGGTA
-662 LRYTGKALAGV
+662 ARYTGKALAGV
-673 GRRAPRLIAKATTGT
+673 GRRAPRLIAKATTGA

-733 NAIASGAQQVG
+733 NAIASGAKQVG
-744 KDYMSR
+744 NDYMSR
-750 RYTKDEVEKKE
+750 RYTKDELEKKE
-761 NEKIDMAWK
+761 NEKIDRAWK
-770 KDKKVIKAYKDKFG
+770 NDKEVVKAYKDKFG
-784 KDGYEEAMNT
+784 KDGYKEAMNN

>member
-76 NIHVEKEGLKA
+76 NIHVEKEGSIG
-87 FWIGLA
+87 FWAGLA
-93 AGVAGAIL
+93 AGAAVVVGL
-101 LLALTPVTLGAST
+101 VLSPLTLGASA
-114 VAAGGVITA
+114 VIAAGTVTAVTVGVIT
-123 VVAGTFA
+123 
-130 SKQFPDDWYYP
+130 SKMFPDDWYYP
-141 IYKISPQEIFSDQ
+141 VYKISPQEIFSDQ

-162 INPKTYDEEEGYK
+162 INPKTYSEESNYDETATT
-175 KQEENK
+175 
-181 KKDNKK
+181 
-187 DDKKD
+187 DKVNG
-192 DEKDDEAIITAAPVF
+192 AAPVF

-224 RNMVLVGLMVVLLYI
+224 RNMVLVGLMVILLYI

-290 NSNNELIKFQTDDE
+290 NSNNEMIKFQIDDE

-314 DYEQYKNDDGTYD
+314 DYSQYKNSDGTYD

-333 GYARLKQQLGT
+333 GYARLQQQLET
-344 VDEKGNAIVN
+344 RDEDGNVTVN
-354 WNYIGYAIIYMTLVI
+354 WNYIGYAVIYLTLVI

-404 GDGKAQA
+404 ADGKAQA

-457 LIPGEKLFRRFF
+457 LIPAEKLFRRFF

-492 AINRLGKIG
+492 AINKLGKIG

-549 SKATDASTNS
+549 SEASNSSINS
-559 NGESGSGIPRM
+559 NAGSGSGIPRM

-582 ETNNIPFDAD
+582 ETDNIPFDAD

-635 PKTAKGRNTKRVVI
+635 PKTAKGRNAKRLVI
-649 RGAKSLRAASGTA
+649 RGAKSLRAAGGTA
-662 LRYTGKALAGV
+662 ARYTGKALAGV

-733 NAIASGAQQVG
+733 NAIASGAKQVG
-744 KDYMSR
+744 NDYMSR
-750 RYTKDEVEKKE
+750 RYTKDELEKKE
-761 NEKIDMAWK
+761 NEKIDRAWK
-770 KDKKVIKAYKDKFG
+770 NDKEVVKAYKDKFG
-784 KDGYEEAMNT
+784 KDGYKEAMNN

-833 ATTIKSEEDLN
+833 ASTVKTDKDMES
-844 TYHKRLRELG
+844 YGKRLQELG
-854 IPTSKIKE
+854 IDASKVNQ
-862 VKSNIRKM
+862 VKKNIRKM

>member
-63 WVIQSMVLGLPAS
+63 WVVQSMVLGLPAS
-76 NIHVEKEGLKA
+76 NIHVEKEGSIG
-87 FWIGLA
+87 FWAGLA
-93 AGVAGAIL
+93 AGATIVVGL
-101 LLALTPVTLGAST
+101 VLSPLTLGAST
-114 VAAGGVITA
+114 V
-123 VVAGTFA
+123 VVAGAVAAVTVGTLV
-130 SKQFPDDWYYP
+130 SDRFPDDWYYP
-141 IYKISPQEIFSDQ
+141 VYKISPQEIFSDQ

-162 INPKTYDEEEGYK
+162 INPKTYSEESKYDETSTT
-175 KQEENK
+175 
-181 KKDNKK
+181 
-187 DDKKD
+187 DKVD
-192 DEKDDEAIITAAPVF
+192 GAAPVF

-290 NSNNELIKFQTDDE
+290 NSNNEMIKFQIDDE

-314 DYEQYKNDDGTYD
+314 DYSQYKNSDGKYD

-333 GYARLKQQLGT
+333 GYARLQQQLET
-344 VDEKGNAIVN
+344 RDEDGNVIVN
-354 WNYIGYAIIYMTLVI
+354 WNYIGYAIIYLTLVI

-457 LIPGEKLFRRFF
+457 LIPAEKLLRRFF

-492 AINRLGKIG
+492 AINKLGKIG

-513 GSGSGDSGS
+513 GSGSGESGS

-549 SKATDASTNS
+549 SEATDTSTNS
-559 NGESGSGIPRM
+559 NGKSGSGTPRM
-570 VNAGSN
+570 VNAGGN
-576 SNQEST
+576 SNQGST
-582 ETNNIPFDAD
+582 ETDNIPFDAD
-592 SRMEGIPDVRGW
+592 SRIEWGKLGDGFQKIGNGVNNVKEGV
-604 MNNGKEALI
+604 L
-613 NSKPISAI
+613 NSKPISSI
-621 RGIGEGI
+621 RGIGKGI
-628 NNWAQKT
+628 NNLAQIT
-635 PKTAKGRNTKRVVI
+635 PETVAGRNAKRLVI
-649 RGAKSLRAASGTA
+649 RGAKSLRAAGGTA
-662 LRYTGKALAGV
+662 ARYTGKTLASA
-673 GRRAPRLIAKATTGT
+673 GRKAPRLIAKATTGT

-744 KDYMSR
+744 NDYMSR
-750 RYTKDEVEKKE
+750 RYTKDELEKKE
-761 NEKIDMAWK
+761 NEKIDKAWQ
-770 KDKKVIKAYKDKFG
+770 KDKEVIKAYKDKFG
-784 KDGYEEAMNT
+784 KDGYKEAMNN

-812 QKLDGLGDNKASA
+812 QKLDGLGDNKTSA

-833 ATTIKSEEDLN
+833 ASTVKTDKDMES
-844 TYHKRLRELG
+844 YGRRLQELG
-854 IPTSKIKE
+854 IDASKVNQ
-862 VKSNIRKM
+862 VKKNIRKM

>member
-8 RSMIQKIIIAL
+8 RSIIQKIIIAL

-63 WVIQSMVLGLPAS
+63 WVVQSMILGLPAS
-76 NIHVEKEGLKA
+76 NIHIEKEGSTA
-87 FWIGLA
+87 FWVGLA
-93 AGVAGAIL
+93 AGAAVVVGAVLSPFTFGASAVIAAGA
-101 LLALTPVTLGAST
+101 VTA
-114 VAAGGVITA
+114 VAVGVIT
-123 VVAGTFA
+123 
-130 SKQFPDDWYYP
+130 SKMLPDDWYYP
-141 IYKISPQEIFSDQ
+141 VYKISPQEIFSDQ

-162 INPKTYDEEEGYK
+162 INPKTYSEESKYDETSTTDRVDG
-175 KQEENK
+175 
-181 KKDNKK
+181 
-187 DDKKD
+187 
-192 DEKDDEAIITAAPVF
+192 AAPVF

-290 NSNNELIKFQTDDE
+290 NSNNEMIKFQIDDE

-314 DYEQYKNDDGTYD
+314 DYSQYKNSDGTYD

-333 GYARLKQQLGT
+333 GYARLQQQLET
-344 VDEKGNAIVN
+344 RDENGNVTVN
-354 WNYIGYAIIYMTLVI
+354 WNYIGYAVIYLTLVI

-492 AINRLGKIG
+492 AINKLGKIG

-549 SKATDASTNS
+549 SEASNSSINS
-559 NGESGSGIPRM
+559 NAGSGSGIPRM
-570 VNAGSN
+570 VNAGS
-576 SNQEST
+576 
-582 ETNNIPFDAD
+582 NNIPFDAD

-635 PKTAKGRNTKRVVI
+635 PKTEKGRNTKRLVI
-649 RGAKSLRAASGTA
+649 RGAKSLRAAGGTA
-662 LRYTGKALAGV
+662 ARYTGKALAGV
-673 GRRAPRLIAKATTGT
+673 GRRAPRLIAKATTGA

-733 NAIASGAQQVG
+733 NAIASGAKQVG
-744 KDYMSR
+744 NDYMSR
-750 RYTKDEVEKKE
+750 RYTKDELEKKE
-761 NEKIDMAWK
+761 NEKIDRAWK
-770 KDKKVIKAYKDKFG
+770 NDKEVVKAYKDKFG
-784 KDGYEEAMNT
+784 KDGYKEAMNN

>member
-8 RSMIQKIIIAL
+8 RSIIQKIIIAL

-63 WVIQSMVLGLPAS
+63 WVVQSMILGLPAS
-76 NIHVEKEGLKA
+76 NIHIEKEGSTA
-87 FWIGLA
+87 FWVGLA
-93 AGVAGAIL
+93 AGAAVVVGAVLSPFTFGASAVIAAGA
-101 LLALTPVTLGAST
+101 VTA
-114 VAAGGVITA
+114 VAVGVIT
-123 VVAGTFA
+123 
-130 SKQFPDDWYYP
+130 SKMLPADWYYP
-141 IYKISPQEIFSDQ
+141 VYKISPQEIFSDQ

-162 INPKTYDEEEGYK
+162 INPKTYSEESKYDETSTTDRVDG
-175 KQEENK
+175 
-181 KKDNKK
+181 
-187 DDKKD
+187 
-192 DEKDDEAIITAAPVF
+192 AAPVF

-290 NSNNELIKFQTDDE
+290 NSNNEMIKFQIDDE

-314 DYEQYKNDDGTYD
+314 DYSQYKNSDGTYD

-333 GYARLKQQLGT
+333 GYARLQQQLET
-344 VDEKGNAIVN
+344 RDENGNVTVN
-354 WNYIGYAIIYMTLVI
+354 WNYIGYAVIYLTLVI

-492 AINRLGKIG
+492 AINKLGKIG

-549 SKATDASTNS
+549 SEASNSSINS
-559 NGESGSGIPRM
+559 NAGSGSGIPRM
-570 VNAGSN
+570 VNAGS
-576 SNQEST
+576 
-582 ETNNIPFDAD
+582 NNIPFDAD

-635 PKTAKGRNTKRVVI
+635 PKTAKGRNTKRLVI
-649 RGAKSLRAASGTA
+649 RGAKSLRAAGGTA
-662 LRYTGKALAGV
+662 ARYTGKALAGV
-673 GRRAPRLIAKATTGT
+673 GRRAPRLIAKATTGA

-733 NAIASGAQQVG
+733 NAIASGAKQVG
-744 KDYMSR
+744 NDYMSR
-750 RYTKDEVEKKE
+750 RYTKDELEKKE
-761 NEKIDMAWK
+761 NEKIDRAWK
-770 KDKKVIKAYKDKFG
+770 NDKEVVKAYKDKFG
-784 KDGYEEAMNT
+784 KDGYKEAMNN

>member
-76 NIHVEKEGLKA
+76 NIHIEKNGSTA
-87 FWIGLA
+87 FWAGLA
-93 AGVAGAIL
+93 AGAAVIVGL
-101 LLALTPVTLGAST
+101 VLSPLTLGASA
-114 VAAGGVITA
+114 VIAAGTVTAATVGVIT
-123 VVAGTFA
+123 
-130 SKQFPDDWYYP
+130 SKMFPDDWYYP
-141 IYKISPQEIFSDQ
+141 VYKISPQEIFSDQ

-162 INPKTYDEEEGYK
+162 INPKTYSEESKYDETSTT
-175 KQEENK
+175 
-181 KKDNKK
+181 
-187 DDKKD
+187 DKVNG
-192 DEKDDEAIITAAPVF
+192 AAPVF

-224 RNMVLVGLMVVLLYI
+224 RNMVLVGLMVILLYI

-290 NSNNELIKFQTDDE
+290 NSNNAMIKFQIDDE

-314 DYEQYKNDDGTYD
+314 DYSQYKNSDGKYD

-333 GYARLKQQLGT
+333 GYARLQQQLET
-344 VDEKGNAIVN
+344 RDEDGNVTVN
-354 WNYIGYAIIYMTLVI
+354 WNYIGYAVIYLTLVI

-404 GDGKAQA
+404 ADGKAQA

-457 LIPGEKLFRRFF
+457 LIPAEKLFRRFF

-492 AINRLGKIG
+492 AINKLGKIG

-549 SKATDASTNS
+549 SEASNSSINS
-559 NGESGSGIPRM
+559 NAGSGSGIPRM

-582 ETNNIPFDAD
+582 ETDNIPFDAD

-635 PKTAKGRNTKRVVI
+635 PKTAKGRNAKRLVI
-649 RGAKSLRAASGTA
+649 RGAKSLRAAGGTA
-662 LRYTGKALAGV
+662 ARYTGKALAGV

-733 NAIASGAQQVG
+733 NAIASGAKQVG
-744 KDYMSR
+744 NDYMSR
-750 RYTKDEVEKKE
+750 RYTKDELEKKE
-761 NEKIDMAWK
+761 NEKIDRAWK
-770 KDKKVIKAYKDKFG
+770 NDKEVVKAYKDKFG
-784 KDGYEEAMNT
+784 KDGYKEAMNN

-833 ATTIKSEEDLN
+833 ASTVKTDKDMES
-844 TYHKRLRELG
+844 YGKRLQELG
-854 IPTSKIKE
+854 IDASKVNQ
-862 VKSNIRKM
+862 VKKNIRKM

>member
-63 WVIQSMVLGLPAS
+63 WVVQSMVLGLPAS
-76 NIHVEKEGLKA
+76 NIHIEKEGSTA
-87 FWIGLA
+87 FWAGLA
-93 AGVAGAIL
+93 AGAAVVVGL
-101 LLALTPVTLGAST
+101 VLSPFTLGASA
-114 VAAGGVITA
+114 VIAAGAVTAVAVGVIT
-123 VVAGTFA
+123 
-130 SKQFPDDWYYP
+130 SKMLPDDWYYP
-141 IYKISPQEIFSDQ
+141 VYKISPQEIFSDQ

-162 INPKTYDEEEGYK
+162 INPKTYSEESEYDETSTT
-175 KQEENK
+175 
-181 KKDNKK
+181 
-187 DDKKD
+187 DKVNG
-192 DEKDDEAIITAAPVF
+192 AAPVF

-290 NSNNELIKFQTDDE
+290 NSNNELIKFQIDDE

-314 DYEQYKNDDGTYD
+314 DYSQYKNSDGTYD

-333 GYARLKQQLGT
+333 GYARLQQQLET
-344 VDEKGNAIVN
+344 RDEDGNVTVN
-354 WNYIGYAIIYMTLVI
+354 WNYIGYAVIYLTLVI

-513 GSGSGDSGS
+513 GSGSGESGS

-549 SKATDASTNS
+549 SEASNSSINS
-559 NGESGSGIPRM
+559 NAGSGSGIPRM

-582 ETNNIPFDAD
+582 ETDNIPFDAD

-635 PKTAKGRNTKRVVI
+635 PKTAKGRNAKRLVI
-649 RGAKSLRAASGTA
+649 RGAKSLRAAGGTA
-662 LRYTGKALAGV
+662 ARYTGKALAGV

-744 KDYMSR
+744 NDYMSR
-750 RYTKDEVEKKE
+750 RYTKDELEKKE
-761 NEKIDMAWK
+761 NEKIDRAWK
-770 KDKKVIKAYKDKFG
+770 NDKEVVKAYKDKFG
-784 KDGYEEAMNT
+784 KDGYKEAMNN

>member
-76 NIHVEKEGLKA
+76 NIHIEKNGSTA
-87 FWIGLA
+87 FWAGLA
-93 AGVAGAIL
+93 AGAAVVVGL
-101 LLALTPVTLGAST
+101 VLSPLTLGASA
-114 VAAGGVITA
+114 VIAAGTVTAVTVGVIT
-123 VVAGTFA
+123 
-130 SKQFPDDWYYP
+130 SKMFPDDWYYP
-141 IYKISPQEIFSDQ
+141 VYKISPQEIFSDQ

-162 INPKTYDEEEGYK
+162 INPKTYSEESNYDETATT
-175 KQEENK
+175 
-181 KKDNKK
+181 
-187 DDKKD
+187 DKVNG
-192 DEKDDEAIITAAPVF
+192 AAPVF

-224 RNMVLVGLMVVLLYI
+224 RNMVLVGLMVILLYI

-290 NSNNELIKFQTDDE
+290 NSNNEMIKFQIDDE

-314 DYEQYKNDDGTYD
+314 DYSEYKNSDGTYD

-333 GYARLKQQLGT
+333 GYARLQQQLET
-344 VDEKGNAIVN
+344 RDEDGNVIVN
-354 WNYIGYAIIYMTLVI
+354 WNYIGYAVIYLTLVI

-404 GDGKAQA
+404 ADGKAQA

-457 LIPGEKLFRRFF
+457 LIPAEKLFRRFF

-492 AINRLGKIG
+492 AINKLGKIG

-513 GSGSGDSGS
+513 GSENGDSGS

-549 SKATDASTNS
+549 SEASNSSINS
-559 NGESGSGIPRM
+559 NAGSGSGIPRM

-582 ETNNIPFDAD
+582 ETDNIPFDAD

-635 PKTAKGRNTKRVVI
+635 PKTAKGRNAKRLVI
-649 RGAKSLRAASGTA
+649 RGAKSLRAAGGTA
-662 LRYTGKALAGV
+662 ARYTGKALASA

-733 NAIASGAQQVG
+733 NAIASGAKQVG
-744 KDYMSR
+744 NDYMSR
-750 RYTKDEVEKKE
+750 RYTKDELEKKE
-761 NEKIDMAWK
+761 NEKIDRAWK
-770 KDKKVIKAYKDKFG
+770 NDKEVVKAYKDKFG
-784 KDGYEEAMNT
+784 KDGYKEAMNN

-833 ATTIKSEEDLN
+833 ASTVKTDKDMES
-844 TYHKRLRELG
+844 YGKRLQELG
-854 IPTSKIKE
+854 IDASKVNQ
-862 VKSNIRKM
+862 VKKNIRKM

>member
-8 RSMIQKIIIAL
+8 RSIIQKIIIAL

-63 WVIQSMVLGLPAS
+63 WVVQSMILGLPAS
-76 NIHVEKEGLKA
+76 NIHIEKEGSTA
-87 FWIGLA
+87 FWVGLA
-93 AGVAGAIL
+93 AGAAVVVGAVLSPFTFGASAVIAAGA
-101 LLALTPVTLGAST
+101 VTA
-114 VAAGGVITA
+114 VAVGVIT
-123 VVAGTFA
+123 
-130 SKQFPDDWYYP
+130 SKMLPDDWYYP
-141 IYKISPQEIFSDQ
+141 VYKISPQEIFSDQ

-162 INPKTYDEEEGYK
+162 INPKTYSEESKYDETSTTDRVDG
-175 KQEENK
+175 
-181 KKDNKK
+181 
-187 DDKKD
+187 
-192 DEKDDEAIITAAPVF
+192 AAPVF

-290 NSNNELIKFQTDDE
+290 NSNNEMIKFQIDDE

-314 DYEQYKNDDGTYD
+314 DYSQYKNSDGTYD

-333 GYARLKQQLGT
+333 GYARLQQQLET
-344 VDEKGNAIVN
+344 RDENGNVTVN
-354 WNYIGYAIIYMTLVI
+354 WNYIGYAVIYLTLVI

-492 AINRLGKIG
+492 AINKLGKIG

-513 GSGSGDSGS
+513 GSGSGDSGT

-549 SKATDASTNS
+549 SEASNSSINS
-559 NGESGSGIPRM
+559 NAGSGSGIPRM
-570 VNAGSN
+570 VNAGS
-576 SNQEST
+576 
-582 ETNNIPFDAD
+582 NNIPFDAD

-635 PKTAKGRNTKRVVI
+635 PKTAKGRNTKRLVI
-649 RGAKSLRAASGTA
+649 RGAKSLRAAGGTA
-662 LRYTGKALAGV
+662 ARYTGKALAGV
-673 GRRAPRLIAKATTGT
+673 GRRAPRLIAKATTGA

-733 NAIASGAQQVG
+733 NAIASGAKQVG
-744 KDYMSR
+744 NDYMSR
-750 RYTKDEVEKKE
+750 RYTKDELEKKE
-761 NEKIDMAWK
+761 NEKIDRAWK
-770 KDKKVIKAYKDKFG
+770 NDKEVVKAYKDKFG
-784 KDGYEEAMNT
+784 KDGYKEAMNN

>member
-76 NIHVEKEGLKA
+76 NIHIEKNGSTA
-87 FWIGLA
+87 FWAGLA
-93 AGVAGAIL
+93 AGAAVIVGL
-101 LLALTPVTLGAST
+101 VLSPLTLGASA
-114 VAAGGVITA
+114 VIAAGAVTAATVGVIT
-123 VVAGTFA
+123 
-130 SKQFPDDWYYP
+130 SKMFPDDWYYP
-141 IYKISPQEIFSDQ
+141 VYKISPQEIFSDQ

-162 INPKTYDEEEGYK
+162 INPKTYSEESKYDETSTT
-175 KQEENK
+175 
-181 KKDNKK
+181 
-187 DDKKD
+187 DKVNG
-192 DEKDDEAIITAAPVF
+192 AAPVF

-224 RNMVLVGLMVVLLYI
+224 RNMVLVGLMVILLYI

-290 NSNNELIKFQTDDE
+290 NSNNAMIKFQIDDE

-314 DYEQYKNDDGTYD
+314 DYSQYKNSDGKYD

-333 GYARLKQQLGT
+333 GYARLQQQLET
-344 VDEKGNAIVN
+344 RDEDGNVTVN
-354 WNYIGYAIIYMTLVI
+354 WNYIGYAVIYLTLVI

-404 GDGKAQA
+404 ADGKAQA

-457 LIPGEKLFRRFF
+457 LIPAEKLFRRFF

-492 AINRLGKIG
+492 AINKLGKIG

-549 SKATDASTNS
+549 SEASNSSINS
-559 NGESGSGIPRM
+559 NAGSGSGIPRM

-582 ETNNIPFDAD
+582 ETDNIPFDAD

-635 PKTAKGRNTKRVVI
+635 PKTAKGRNAKRLVI
-649 RGAKSLRAASGTA
+649 RGAKSLRAAGGTA
-662 LRYTGKALAGV
+662 ARYTGKALAGV

-733 NAIASGAQQVG
+733 NAIASGAKQVG
-744 KDYMSR
+744 NDYMSR
-750 RYTKDEVEKKE
+750 RYTKDELEKKE
-761 NEKIDMAWK
+761 NEKIDRAWK
-770 KDKKVIKAYKDKFG
+770 NDKEVVKAYKDKFG
-784 KDGYEEAMNT
+784 KDGYKEAMNN

>member
-8 RSMIQKIIIAL
+8 RSIIQKIIIAL

-63 WVIQSMVLGLPAS
+63 WVVQSMILGLPAS
-76 NIHVEKEGLKA
+76 NIHIEKEGSTA
-87 FWIGLA
+87 FWVGLA
-93 AGVAGAIL
+93 AGAAVVVGAVLSPFTFGASAVIAAGA
-101 LLALTPVTLGAST
+101 VTA
-114 VAAGGVITA
+114 VAVGVIT
-123 VVAGTFA
+123 
-130 SKQFPDDWYYP
+130 SKMLPDDWYYP
-141 IYKISPQEIFSDQ
+141 VYKISPQEIFSDQ

-162 INPKTYDEEEGYK
+162 INPKTYSEESKYDETSTTDRVDG
-175 KQEENK
+175 
-181 KKDNKK
+181 
-187 DDKKD
+187 
-192 DEKDDEAIITAAPVF
+192 AAPVF

-290 NSNNELIKFQTDDE
+290 NSNNEMIKFQIDDE

-314 DYEQYKNDDGTYD
+314 DYSQYKNSDGTYD

-333 GYARLKQQLGT
+333 GYARLQQQLET
-344 VDEKGNAIVN
+344 RDENGNVTVN
-354 WNYIGYAIIYMTLVI
+354 WNYIGYAVIYLTLVI

-492 AINRLGKIG
+492 AINKLGKIG

-549 SKATDASTNS
+549 SKASNSSINS
-559 NGESGSGIPRM
+559 NAGSGSGIPRM
-570 VNAGSN
+570 VNAGS
-576 SNQEST
+576 
-582 ETNNIPFDAD
+582 NNIPFDAD

-635 PKTAKGRNTKRVVI
+635 PKTAKGRNTKRLVI
-649 RGAKSLRAASGTA
+649 RGAKSLRAAGGTA
-662 LRYTGKALAGV
+662 ARYTGKALAGV
-673 GRRAPRLIAKATTGT
+673 GRRAPRLIAKATTGA

-733 NAIASGAQQVG
+733 NAIASGAKQVG
-744 KDYMSR
+744 NDYMSR
-750 RYTKDEVEKKE
+750 RYTKDELEKKE
-761 NEKIDMAWK
+761 NEKIDRAWK
-770 KDKKVIKAYKDKFG
+770 NDKEVVKAYKDKFG
-784 KDGYEEAMNT
+784 KDGYKEAMNN

>member
-53 LITTICEGVI
+53 LITTMCEGVI
-63 WVIQSMVLGLPAS
+63 WVVQSMVLGLPAS
-76 NIHVEKEGLKA
+76 NIHIEKNGSTA
-87 FWIGLA
+87 FWAGLA
-93 AGVAGAIL
+93 AGAAVVVGL
-101 LLALTPVTLGAST
+101 VLSPLTLGASA
-114 VAAGGVITA
+114 VIAAGTVTAVTVGVIT
-123 VVAGTFA
+123 
-130 SKQFPDDWYYP
+130 SKMFPDDWYYP
-141 IYKISPQEIFSDQ
+141 VYKISPQEIFSDQ

-162 INPKTYDEEEGYK
+162 INPKTYSEESNYDETATT
-175 KQEENK
+175 
-181 KKDNKK
+181 
-187 DDKKD
+187 DKVNG
-192 DEKDDEAIITAAPVF
+192 AAPVF

-224 RNMVLVGLMVVLLYI
+224 RNMVLVGLMVILLYI

-290 NSNNELIKFQTDDE
+290 NSNNEMIKFQIDDE

-314 DYEQYKNDDGTYD
+314 DYSEYKNSDGTYD

-333 GYARLKQQLGT
+333 GYARLQQQLET
-344 VDEKGNAIVN
+344 RDDDGNVIVN
-354 WNYIGYAIIYMTLVI
+354 WNYIGYAIIYLTLVI

-404 GDGKAQA
+404 ADGKAQA

-457 LIPGEKLFRRFF
+457 LIPAEKLFRRFF

-492 AINRLGKIG
+492 AINKLGKIG

-513 GSGSGDSGS
+513 GSGSGDSES

-549 SKATDASTNS
+549 SEASNSSINS
-559 NGESGSGIPRM
+559 NAGSGSGIPRM

-582 ETNNIPFDAD
+582 ETDNIPFDAD

-635 PKTAKGRNTKRVVI
+635 PKTAKGRNAKRLVI
-649 RGAKSLRAASGTA
+649 RGAKSLRAAGGTA
-662 LRYTGKALAGV
+662 ARYTGKALAGV

-733 NAIASGAQQVG
+733 NAIASGAKQVG
-744 KDYMSR
+744 NDYMSR
-750 RYTKDEVEKKE
+750 RYTKDELEKKE
-761 NEKIDMAWK
+761 NEKIDRAWK
-770 KDKKVIKAYKDKFG
+770 NDKEVVKAYKDKFG
-784 KDGYEEAMNT
+784 KDGYKEAMNN

-833 ATTIKSEEDLN
+833 ASTVKTDKDMES
-844 TYHKRLRELG
+844 YGKRLQELG
-854 IPTSKIKE
+854 IDASKVNQ
-862 VKSNIRKM
+862 VKKNIRKM

>member
-8 RSMIQKIIIAL
+8 RSIIQKIIIAL

-30 YIPAYGADAL
+30 YIPAYGADADAL
-40 ESVGGVLLEPLIK
+40 ESVGGVLIEPLIK

-63 WVIQSMVLGLPAS
+63 WVVQSMILGLPAS
-76 NIHVEKEGLKA
+76 NIHIEKEGSTA
-87 FWIGLA
+87 FWVGLA
-93 AGVAGAIL
+93 AGAAVVVGAVLSPFTFGASAVIAAGA
-101 LLALTPVTLGAST
+101 VTA
-114 VAAGGVITA
+114 VAVGVIT
-123 VVAGTFA
+123 
-130 SKQFPDDWYYP
+130 SKMLPDDWYYP
-141 IYKISPQEIFSDQ
+141 VYKISPQEIFSDQ

-162 INPKTYDEEEGYK
+162 INPKTYSEESKYDETSTTDRVDG
-175 KQEENK
+175 
-181 KKDNKK
+181 
-187 DDKKD
+187 
-192 DEKDDEAIITAAPVF
+192 AAPVF

-290 NSNNELIKFQTDDE
+290 NSNNEMIKFQIDDE

-314 DYEQYKNDDGTYD
+314 DYSQYKNSDGTYD

-333 GYARLKQQLGT
+333 GYARLQQQLET
-344 VDEKGNAIVN
+344 RDENGNVTVN
-354 WNYIGYAIIYMTLVI
+354 WNYIGYAVIYLTLVI

-513 GSGSGDSGS
+513 GSGSGESGS

-533 KGTLGNDEL
+533 KGALGNDEL

-549 SKATDASTNS
+549 SEVTDSSMNS
-559 NGESGSGIPRM
+559 GGGSGSAIPRM

-576 SNQEST
+576 SNQGST
-582 ETNNIPFDAD
+582 ENDNIPFDAN

-604 MNNGKEALI
+604 MSDEKERWK

-628 NNWAQKT
+628 NNWAQRT
-635 PKTAKGRNTKRVVI
+635 PETVKGRNAKRLAI
-649 RGAKSLRAASGTA
+649 RGAKSLKAAGGTA
-662 LRYTGKALAGV
+662 ARYTGKMLASA
-673 GRRAPRLIAKATTGT
+673 GRKAPRLIAKATTGT

-744 KDYMSR
+744 NDYMSR
-750 RYTKDEVEKKE
+750 RYTKDELEKKE
-761 NEKIDMAWK
+761 NEKIDKAWQ
-770 KDKKVIKAYKDKFG
+770 KDKEVIKAYKDKFG
-784 KDGYEEAMNT
+784 KDEYKEAMQN

-805 DKAIMAA
+805 DKAIIAA
-812 QKLDGLGDNKASA
+812 QKLDGLGDNKTSA

-833 ATTIKSEEDLN
+833 ASTVKTDKDMES
-844 TYHKRLRELG
+844 YGKRLQELG
-854 IPTSKIKE
+854 IDASKVNQ
-862 VKSNIRKM
+862 VKKNIRKM

>member
-8 RSMIQKIIIAL
+8 RSIIQKIIIAL

-63 WVIQSMVLGLPAS
+63 WVVQSMILGLPAS
-76 NIHVEKEGLKA
+76 NIHIEKEGSTA
-87 FWIGLA
+87 FWVGLA
-93 AGVAGAIL
+93 AGAAVVVGAVLSPFTFGASAVIAAGA
-101 LLALTPVTLGAST
+101 VTA
-114 VAAGGVITA
+114 VAVGVIT
-123 VVAGTFA
+123 
-130 SKQFPDDWYYP
+130 SKMLPDDWYYP
-141 IYKISPQEIFSDQ
+141 VYKISPQEIFSDQ

-162 INPKTYDEEEGYK
+162 INPKTYSEESKYDETSTTDRVDG
-175 KQEENK
+175 
-181 KKDNKK
+181 
-187 DDKKD
+187 
-192 DEKDDEAIITAAPVF
+192 AAPVF

-290 NSNNELIKFQTDDE
+290 NSNNEMIKFQIDDE

-314 DYEQYKNDDGTYD
+314 DYSQYKNSDGTYD

-333 GYARLKQQLGT
+333 GYARLQQQLET
-344 VDEKGNAIVN
+344 RDENGNVTVN
-354 WNYIGYAIIYMTLVI
+354 WNYIGYAVIYLTLVI

-492 AINRLGKIG
+492 AINKLGKIG

-549 SKATDASTNS
+549 SEASNSSINS
-559 NGESGSGIPRM
+559 NSGSGSGIPRM
-570 VNAGSN
+570 VNAGS
-576 SNQEST
+576 
-582 ETNNIPFDAD
+582 NNIPFDAD

-635 PKTAKGRNTKRVVI
+635 PKTAKGRNTKRLVI
-649 RGAKSLRAASGTA
+649 RGAKSLRAAGGTA
-662 LRYTGKALAGV
+662 ARYTGKALAGV
-673 GRRAPRLIAKATTGT
+673 GRRAPRLIAKATTGA

-733 NAIASGAQQVG
+733 NAIASGAKQVG
-744 KDYMSR
+744 NDYMSR
-750 RYTKDEVEKKE
+750 RYTKDELEKKE
-761 NEKIDMAWK
+761 NEKIDRAWK
-770 KDKKVIKAYKDKFG
+770 NDKEVVKAYKDKFG
-784 KDGYEEAMNT
+784 KDGYKEAMNN

-833 ATTIKSEEDLN
+833 ATTIKSDEDLN

>member
-8 RSMIQKIIIAL
+8 RSIIQKIIIAL

-63 WVIQSMVLGLPAS
+63 WVVQSMILGLPAS
-76 NIHVEKEGLKA
+76 NIHIEKEGSTA
-87 FWIGLA
+87 FWVGLA
-93 AGVAGAIL
+93 AGAAVVVGAVLSPFTFGASAVIAAGA
-101 LLALTPVTLGAST
+101 VTA
-114 VAAGGVITA
+114 VAVGVIT
-123 VVAGTFA
+123 
-130 SKQFPDDWYYP
+130 SKMLPDDWYYP
-141 IYKISPQEIFSDQ
+141 VYKISPQEIFSDQ

-162 INPKTYDEEEGYK
+162 INPKTYSEESKYDETSTTDRVDG
-175 KQEENK
+175 
-181 KKDNKK
+181 
-187 DDKKD
+187 
-192 DEKDDEAIITAAPVF
+192 AAPVF

-290 NSNNELIKFQTDDE
+290 NSNNELIKFQIDDE

-314 DYEQYKNDDGTYD
+314 DYSQYKNSDGTYD

-333 GYARLKQQLGT
+333 GYARLQQQLET
-344 VDEKGNAIVN
+344 RDEDGNVTVN
-354 WNYIGYAIIYMTLVI
+354 WNYIGYAVIYLTLVI

-513 GSGSGDSGS
+513 GSGSGESGS

-549 SKATDASTNS
+549 SEASNSSINS
-559 NGESGSGIPRM
+559 NAGSGSGIPRM

-582 ETNNIPFDAD
+582 ETDNIPFDAD

-635 PKTAKGRNTKRVVI
+635 PKTAKGRNAKRLVI
-649 RGAKSLRAASGTA
+649 RGAKSLRAAGGTA
-662 LRYTGKALAGV
+662 ARYTGKALAGV

-733 NAIASGAQQVG
+733 NAIASGAKQVG
-744 KDYMSR
+744 NDYMSR
-750 RYTKDEVEKKE
+750 RYTKDELEKKE
-761 NEKIDMAWK
+761 NEKIDRAWK
-770 KDKKVIKAYKDKFG
+770 NDKEVVKAYKDKFG
-784 KDGYEEAMNT
+784 KDGYKEAMNN